1 MGIQKFFSSISK
13 SSFVKNFDKNK
24 KISTEYFYIDF
35 NSIIHVK
42 SAEVISNL
50 NYLLWKIIKKKTD
63 DGKLLKFIKLYD
75 IKIGNSLEDFLKN
88 VNKDKIDKIIINE
101 VIKYVQNHLLQE
113 MIDSEKLKYFYIAID
128 GVPSKA
134 KMVEQKKEDTI
145 LK

>member
-63 DGKLLKFIKLYD
+63 GKLLKFIKLYD
-75 IKIGNSLEDFLKN
+75 IKI
-88 VNKDKIDKIIINE
+88 
-101 VIKYVQNHLLQE
+101 VIV
-113 MIDSEKLKYFYIAID
+113 
-128 GVPSKA
+128 
-134 KMVEQKKEDTI
+134 
-145 LK
+145 